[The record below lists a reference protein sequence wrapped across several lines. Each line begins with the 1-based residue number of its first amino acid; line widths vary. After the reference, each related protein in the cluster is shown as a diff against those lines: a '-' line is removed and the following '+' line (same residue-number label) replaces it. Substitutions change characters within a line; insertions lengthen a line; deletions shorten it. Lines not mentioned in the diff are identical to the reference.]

1 MAGPAISGRLA
12 LPGVPGAALEGTA
25 HGVLG
30 AMPGEALGGRQ
41 WPRIQGDGT
50 VARIRSP
57 TAKTRR
63 RFGRYARRL
72 RRSAQE
78 GTHENRPHLPFHRAR
93 GMRDIRSAKV
103 PVAMRLRTALDRLA
117 RRLLSPPPRSREECS
132 TEPSPLP
139 GTIPA
144 GCAPM
149 FKCPLDLWV
158 YQEIVTEARP
168 DLIIESDTATSR
180 RGSTWSS
187 RTRT

>member
-117 RRLLSPPPRSREECS
+117 RRLLSPPPRRSHGSPPCACRRVAGKSVLRSRRHYLERY
-132 TEPSPLP
+132 
-139 GTIPA
+139 
-144 GCAPM
+144 
-149 FKCPLDLWV
+149 PLDVRQCSSARL
-158 YQEIVTEARP
+158 ICGSIRRLSRRP
-168 DLIIESDTATSR
+168 DLT
-180 RGSTWSS
+180 
-187 RTRT
+187 